1 MSVAAPGSV
10 TVRMAEARDLPSILA
25 IEQASFSDPWTEDAF
40 ESAFALQR
48 MRLLIAEEA
57 ADETRGGAPVLV
69 GYVVALLLGV
79 EAEIADL
86 AVAPRSRRR
95 GVGRI
100 LLDRVLADLAL
111 RGVSTVFLEVRESN
125 SAARALYAS
134 RRFVSVGRRK
144 GYYRQPE
151 EDALI
156 LRRESA
162 PT

>member
-1 MSVAAPGSV
+1 MSVAASDAV
-10 TVRMAEARDLPSILA
+10 IVRMAEARDLPSILA
-25 IEQASFSDPWTEDAF
+25 IEEASFSDPWTEDAF

-57 ADETRGGAPVLV
+57 GDHARGGARIVV

-86 AVAPRSRRR
+86 AVAPKARRR
-95 GVGRI
+95 GVGRV
-100 LLDRVLADLAL
+100 LLDHVLVDLSAH
-111 RGVSTVFLEVRESN
+111 GVAAVFLEVRESN

-134 RRFVSVGRRK
+134 RGFHSVGRRS
-144 GYYRQPE
+144 GYYRHPP

-156 LRRESA
+156 LKRESA